1 VARHRLD
8 WNARARDAWV
18 AREASALAP
27 GSRVLD
33 LGAGGCPYRH
43 LFAHCRYVSQD
54 ATPLTADQVAEG
66 AYGDIDHR
74 CDATAVPEPAASFD
88 AILCTEVL
96 EHVIDPAAVMREA
109 ARLLRPG
116 GVLLVTAPLGS
127 GLHQEPFHFYGGY
140 TPHWYR
146 RVLGDAGFDPI
157 DVTANGGS
165 FRHFAQW
172 CVQIIS
178 LTRPRALGG
187 GVRGVL
193 ASIVALPLLALLL
206 APAAGIALLLD
217 PLDTRRA
224 FTTGY
229 HVRAV
234 RR

>member
-1 VARHRLD
+1 MARHVLD
-8 WNARARDAWV
+8 WNARARDTWV
-18 AREASALAP
+18 AREAAALAP
-27 GSRVLD
+27 ESRVLD
-33 LGAGGCPYRH
+33 LGAGGCPYRG
-43 LFAHCRYVSQD
+43 LFTHCRYVSQD
-54 ATPLTADQVAEG
+54 ATPLDADQVAEG
-66 AYGDIDHR
+66 AYGAIDLR
-74 CDATAVPEPAASFD
+74 CDATSIPEPAGSFD

-96 EHVIDPAAVMREA
+96 EHVIDPIAVMREA

-127 GLHQEPFHFYGGY
+127 GLHQEPYHFYGGY

-146 RVLGDAGFDPI
+146 RVLGEAGFDPI
-157 DVTANGGS
+157 SVTANGGS

-178 LTRPRALGG
+178 MARPRELGG
-187 GVRGVL
+187 RVRGVL
-193 ASIVALPLLALLL
+193 ASIVALPLLVLLL
-206 APAAGIALLLD
+206 APAAAIALLLD
-217 PLDTRRA
+217 RLDTRRA